1 MKLGIMQP
9 YFFPY
14 IGYWQLMNAV
24 DTYVVYDDVNYIKGG
39 WINRNRILINGQPQF
54 LTVPIIKASS
64 NSLINEL
71 EIDHSRGFPDKHLK
85 TLEMNY
91 KRAPFFEDVM
101 PILEKTLS
109 FNSENLALSLYN
121 SLKTVSEY
129 LGIQTKLVFSSAL
142 QKENS
147 LKGKDKV
154 LAICKLLNAEQY
166 YNAIGGK
173 DLYDKN
179 EFLSNDISLRFL
191 KTGNIAYNQFD
202 KDFVPNL
209 SIIDMI
215 MHVSQDDIRNKLKQF
230 TLE

>member
-1 MKLGIMQP
+1 MQP